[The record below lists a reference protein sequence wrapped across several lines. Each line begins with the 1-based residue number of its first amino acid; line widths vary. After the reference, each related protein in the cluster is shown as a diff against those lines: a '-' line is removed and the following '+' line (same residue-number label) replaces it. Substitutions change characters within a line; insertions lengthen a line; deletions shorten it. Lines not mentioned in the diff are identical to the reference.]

1 MEQPGERLKVA
12 RRRLKLTYRDVEQAS
27 LTIAKRRRND
37 EFVVALSRLADIENK
52 GTVPTIYRIYTL
64 CAVYRLDF
72 DEVLGWYGV
81 PRKELAFESSQVE
94 IAETHA
100 LNFVPETLA
109 NVPLSLDSEIDTS
122 KTTFLSQ
129 ILRRWGIL
137 PFNIL
142 QGIDLKGHR
151 YGWIGSEDWSMYPIV
166 PPGSLV
172 VIDDTRRKVASG
184 GWTNE
189 FDRPIYFLEHR
200 EGYICGW
207 CMLNGSQLLVQ
218 PHPSSHRMP
227 VSFAFPGGIEVVGQV
242 TGIAMPLSFRKPR
255 PARAATAE

>member
-1 MEQPGERLKVA
+1 MNLSVRGLRTQPFQQAQTIDSTARSRNSHHQPQNRASTGSCSAFRTKISKTGTHSCIIAQTGACGGPGYSEDNSMEQPGERLKVA

-109 NVPLSLDSEIDTS
+109 NVPLSLDSEIDRS

-184 GWTNE
+184 GWTN
-189 FDRPIYFLEHR
+189 
-200 EGYICGW
+200 
-207 CMLNGSQLLVQ
+207 
-218 PHPSSHRMP
+218 
-227 VSFAFPGGIEVVGQV
+227 
-242 TGIAMPLSFRKPR
+242 
-255 PARAATAE
+255 